1 MKKLENISAV
11 IFDLDGTLLNTI
23 DDLADSCNKTLS
35 QLGMPARTVEE
46 VRSFV
51 GNGIARLMEQAV
63 PKGKENPE
71 FEKAV
76 ELMKKNYG
84 DNWHNKTRP
93 YDGIMELIRELK
105 NRGIKIGINSN
116 KPDPQVKELANLY
129 FSEVVGND
137 TAVGEKEGFKR
148 KPFPDLA
155 NEIIRIMGV
164 DKEKV
169 VYIGDSEVDVATA
182 RNAGIKCI
190 SVTWGFRSRKLLEEN
205 GAKIFADKPEEILN
219 LIERL

>member
-1 MKKLENISAV
+1 MKDFRKTEAV

-35 QLGMPARTVEE
+35 QLGMPARTIEE
-46 VRSFV
+46 VRCFV
-51 GNGIARLMEQAV
+51 GNGIARLIELAI
-63 PKGKENPE
+63 PNGKENPE

-76 ELMKKNYG
+76 KLMKKNYG

-129 FSEVVGND
+129 FSDVVGND
-137 TAVGEKEGFKR
+137 TAVGEKNGFKR
-148 KPFPDLA
+148 KPSPDLV
-155 NEIIRIMGV
+155 NEILSIMNV
-164 DKEKV
+164 SRENA
-169 VYIGDSEVDVATA
+169 VYVGDSEVDIATA

-190 SVTWGFRSRKLLEEN
+190 SVTWGFRSRQLLEQH
-205 GAKIFADKPEEILN
+205 GAVFFASTPMEILD
-219 LIERL
+219 LIDS

>member
-1 MKKLENISAV
+1 MKDFRKTEAV

-35 QLGMPARTVEE
+35 QLGMPARTIEE

-51 GNGIARLMEQAV
+51 GNGIARLIELAI

-129 FSEVVGND
+129 FSDVVGND
-137 TAVGEKEGFKR
+137 TAVGEKNGFKR
-148 KPFPDLA
+148 KPSPDLV
-155 NEIIRIMGV
+155 NEILSIMNV
-164 DKEKV
+164 SRENA
-169 VYIGDSEVDVATA
+169 VYVGDSEVDIATA

-190 SVTWGFRSRKLLEEN
+190 SVTWGFRSRQLLEQH
-205 GAKIFADKPEEILN
+205 GAVFFASTPMEILD
-219 LIERL
+219 LIDS

>member
-1 MKKLENISAV
+1 
-11 IFDLDGTLLNTI
+11 T
-23 DDLADSCNKTLS
+23 
-35 QLGMPARTVEE
+35 
-46 VRSFV
+46 
-51 GNGIARLMEQAV
+51 
-63 PKGKENPE
+63 
-71 FEKAV
+71 
-76 ELMKKNYG
+76 
-84 DNWHNKTRP
+84 
-93 YDGIMELIRELK
+93 
-105 NRGIKIGINSN
+105 
-116 KPDPQVKELANLY
+116 
-129 FSEVVGND
+129 

-164 DKEKV
+164 DKEEV

>member
-1 MKKLENISAV
+1 MKNIKAV
-11 IFDLDGTLLNTI
+11 IFDLDGTLLDTI
-23 DDLADSCNKTLS
+23 QDLADSCNKTLE
-35 QLGMPARTVEE
+35 QLGMPPRTLEE

-63 PKGKENPE
+63 PKGKDNKD
-71 FEKAV
+71 FEKSV
-76 ELMKKNYG
+76 ELMKKNYSS
-84 DNWHNKTRP
+84 NWHNKTKP
-93 YDGIMELIRELK
+93 YDGIMDLISALK
-105 NRGIKIGINSN
+105 ERGIKIGINSN
-116 KPDPQVKELANLY
+116 KPDPQVKELARLY
-129 FSEVVGND
+129 FSEVVD
-137 TAVGEKEGFKR
+137 ETTAVGEKEGFKR

-164 DKEKV
+164 EKEEV
-169 VYIGDSEVDVATA
+169 IYIGDSEVDVATA

>member
-1 MKKLENISAV
+1 MKDFRKTEAV

-35 QLGMPARTVEE
+35 QLGMPARTIEE

-51 GNGIARLMEQAV
+51 GNGIARLIELAI

-129 FSEVVGND
+129 FSDVVGND
-137 TAVGEKEGFKR
+137 TAVGEKNGFKR
-148 KPFPDLA
+148 KPSPDLV
-155 NEIIRIMGV
+155 NEILSIMNV
-164 DKEKV
+164 SRENA
-169 VYIGDSEVDVATA
+169 VYVGDSEVDIATA

-190 SVTWGFRSRKLLEEN
+190 SVTWGFRSRQLLEQH
-205 GAKIFADKPEEILN
+205 GAVFFASTPMEILD
-219 LIERL
+219 LIDC